1 MLKKIDTAQL
11 DALLKIIRTI
21 NSHLNLDK
29 VLESVM
35 DVTTQAMQVE
45 ASSLVLIDE
54 ETNELLFHVTEGEK
68 AKIIKTI
75 RMKAGEGIVGWV
87 IKEEKAVLVN
97 DVSKDKRFYKAADKK
112 SGFITKSILCVPM
125 CTADKC
131 LGAIEVINK
140 MNSEDFDDADRI
152 FLEAISS
159 QAAIAIEN
167 AKLHERIV
175 KNERLAAIGQTVS
188 GLAHCIKNIL
198 NGIQGGSYILDLGI
212 KKEKF
217 SNIDKGWGII
227 KKNNEFMKELVLDM
241 LSYSKEREPEY
252 CTVDV
257 NELVKSICELMEQ
270 KGKEKNVSI
279 RFLPEESLNEVEI
292 DNKGVKRCVL
302 NLISNAIDAC
312 EEVDGGSVDVSVQ
325 NTKGKIF
332 RIHVSDSGIGMS
344 PETQAKLF
352 QVFFSTKGSKGTG
365 LGLAVSY
372 KIIKEHGGNISVDSK
387 KGKGTKF
394 TITLPKKRKNN
405 LLLEVSNGRE

>member
-1 MLKKIDTAQL
+1 MLEKIDTAQA

-35 DVTTQAMQVE
+35 DVTTKAMQVE

-54 ETNELLFHVTEGEK
+54 DTNELLFHVTEGEK

-75 RMKAGEGIVGWV
+75 RMKEGEGIVGWV
-87 IKEEKAVLVN
+87 IKKEKPVLVN
-97 DVSKDKRFYKAADKK
+97 DVSKDKRFYKDADKK

-140 MNSEDFDDADRI
+140 MNDEDFDDADII

-175 KNERLAAIGQTVS
+175 KSERLAAIGQTVS

-198 NGIQGGSYILDLGI
+198 NGIQGGSYILDLGL
-212 KKEKF
+212 KKENF
-217 SNIDKGWGII
+217 SNVSKGWEIV
-227 KKNNEFMKELVLDM
+227 KKNNAFMKELVLDM

-252 CTVDV
+252 DSVDP
-257 NELVKSICELMEQ
+257 NELVKSVYELMLER
-270 KGKEKNVSI
+270 GKEKGVSLH
-279 RFLPEESLNEVEI
+279 FTPEDNLKEVQI
-292 DNKGVKRCVL
+292 DPKGVKRTVL
-302 NLISNAIDAC
+302 NLVSNAIDAC
-312 EEVDGGSVDVSVQ
+312 EKIDNAKVHVSVES
-325 NTKGKIF
+325 TSGKTF
-332 RIHVSDSGIGMS
+332 RIHVKDTGIGMP
-344 PETQAKLF
+344 PEIQAKLF

-372 KIIKEHGGNISVDSK
+372 KIIKEHGGDISVDSE

-394 TITLPKKRKNN
+394 TIVLPKKKNK
-405 LLLEVSNGRE
+405 

>member
-1 MLKKIDTAQL
+1 MRERLYTAQS
-11 DALLKIIRTI
+11 DAILKIIQTI
-21 NSHLNLDK
+21 NSHLDHDK

-35 DVTTQAMQVE
+35 DVTTQAMHVE

-54 ETNELLFHVTEGEK
+54 DTDELLFHVTEGEK

-87 IKEEKAVLVN
+87 IKEGKPVLVN

-112 SGFITKSILCVPM
+112 SGFNTKSILCVPM
-125 CTADKC
+125 CTANKC

-140 MNSEDFDDADRI
+140 INDEKFDDADRI
-152 FLEAISS
+152 FLDAIAS

-198 NGIQGGSYILDLGI
+198 NGIQGGSYILDLGL
-212 KKEKF
+212 KKENF
-217 SNIDKGWGII
+217 SDVDKGWNIV
-227 KKNNEFMKELVLDM
+227 KKNNKFMKELVLDM

-252 CTVDV
+252 VTTNV
-257 NELVKSICELMEQ
+257 NEVVKSVCDLMEQ
-270 KGKEKNVSI
+270 KGKEKNVSMQ
-279 RFLPEESLNEVEI
+279 FLPEESLSEVEI
-292 DNKGVKRCVL
+292 DAKGVKRCVL
-302 NLISNAIDAC
+302 NLVSNAIDAC
-312 EEVDGGSVDVSVQ
+312 EESTGGKVEVSVQ
-325 NTKGKIF
+325 STRGKTF
-332 RIHVSDSGIGMS
+332 KIHVSDSGIGMS

-372 KIIKEHGGNISVDSK
+372 KIIKEHGGNISVDSE

-394 TITLPKKRKNN
+394 TITLPKKRKK
-405 LLLEVSNGRE
+405 

>member
-1 MLKKIDTAQL
+1 MPEKIDTAQSN
-11 DALLKIIRTI
+11 AILKIIRTI
-21 NSHLNLDK
+21 NSHLDLDK
-29 VLESVM
+29 VLKSVM
-35 DVTTQAMQVE
+35 DVTTKAMQVE

-87 IKEEKAVLVN
+87 IKEAKPVLVN

-140 MNSEDFDDADRI
+140 MNDGEFDDADRI
-152 FLEAISS
+152 FLDAIAS
-159 QAAIAIEN
+159 QSAIAIEN

-198 NGIQGGSYILDLGI
+198 NGIQGGSYILDLAL
-212 KKEKF
+212 KRENF
-217 SNIDKGWGII
+217 SNVDKGWNIV
-227 KKNNEFMKELVLDM
+227 KKNNAFMKELVLDM
-241 LSYSKEREPEY
+241 LSYSKKREPEY
-252 CTVDV
+252 VTVEV
-257 NELVKSICELMEQ
+257 NELVKSVCDLMEQ
-270 KGKEKNVSI
+270 KGKEKNVSM

-292 DNKGVKRCVL
+292 DAKGVKRCVL
-302 NLISNAIDAC
+302 NLVSNAIDAC
-312 EEVDGGSVDVSVQ
+312 EECNKGTVKVEVK
-325 NTKGKIF
+325 NTKGKSF
-332 RIHVSDSGIGMS
+332 KIHVSDSGIGMS

-352 QVFFSTKGSKGTG
+352 RVFFSTKGSKGTG

-372 KIIKEHGGNISVDSK
+372 KIIKEHGGNISVDSE

-394 TITLPKKRKNN
+394 TITLPKKRKK
-405 LLLEVSNGRE
+405 

>member
-1 MLKKIDTAQL
+1 MPDKIDTAQS
-11 DALLKIIRTI
+11 DAILKIIQTI
-21 NSHLNLDK
+21 NSHLDLDK
-29 VLESVM
+29 VLKSVM

-54 ETNELLFHVTEGEK
+54 ETNELLFHVTEGKK

-87 IKEEKAVLVN
+87 IKEGKPVLVN

-125 CTADKC
+125 STPDKC
-131 LGAIEVINK
+131 LGAVEVINK
-140 MNSEDFDDADRI
+140 MNDEKFDDADRI
-152 FLEAISS
+152 FLDAIAS

-167 AKLHERIV
+167 AKLHKRIV

-198 NGIQGGSYILDLGI
+198 NGIQGGSYILDLGL
-212 KKEKF
+212 KRENF
-217 SNIDKGWGII
+217 SNVDKGWNIV
-227 KKNNEFMKELVLDM
+227 KKNNLFMKELVLDM

-252 CTVDV
+252 VTADV
-257 NELVKSICELMEQ
+257 NELVKSVCDLMEQ
-270 KGKEKNVSI
+270 KGKEKNVSMQ
-279 RFLPEESLNEVEI
+279 FLPEESLGDVEI
-292 DNKGVKRCVL
+292 DGKGVKRCVL
-302 NLISNAIDAC
+302 NLVSNAIDAC
-312 EEVDGGSVDVSVQ
+312 EESAKGNVEVSVQ
-325 NTKGKIF
+325 STKGKTF
-332 RIHVSDSGIGMS
+332 KIHVVDSGIGMS

-372 KIIKEHGGNISVDSK
+372 KIIKEHGGNISVDSE

-394 TITLPKKRKNN
+394 TITLPKKRKK
-405 LLLEVSNGRE
+405 

>member
-1 MLKKIDTAQL
+1 MRERLYTAQS
-11 DALLKIIRTI
+11 DAILKIIQTI
-21 NSHLNLDK
+21 NSHLDHDK

-35 DVTTQAMQVE
+35 DVTTQAMHVE

-54 ETNELLFHVTEGEK
+54 DTDELLFHVTEGEK

-87 IKEEKAVLVN
+87 IKEGKPVLVN

-112 SGFITKSILCVPM
+112 SGFNTKSILCVPM
-125 CTADKC
+125 CTANKC

-140 MNSEDFDDADRI
+140 INDEKFDDADRI
-152 FLEAISS
+152 FLDAIAS

-198 NGIQGGSYILDLGI
+198 NGVQGGSYILDLGL
-212 KKEKF
+212 KKENF
-217 SNIDKGWGII
+217 SDVDKGWNIV

-252 CTVDV
+252 VTTNV
-257 NELVKSICELMEQ
+257 NEVVKSVCDLMEQ
-270 KGKEKNVSI
+270 KGKDKNVSMQ
-279 RFLPEESLNEVEI
+279 FLPEESLNEVEV
-292 DNKGVKRCVL
+292 DAKGVKRCVL
-302 NLISNAIDAC
+302 NLVSNAIDAC
-312 EEVDGGSVDVSVQ
+312 EESTGGKVEVSVQ
-325 NTKGKIF
+325 STRGKTF
-332 RIHVSDSGIGMS
+332 KIHVSDSGIGMS

-372 KIIKEHGGNISVDSK
+372 KIIKEHGGNISVDSE

-394 TITLPKKRKNN
+394 TITLPKKRKK
-405 LLLEVSNGRE
+405 

>member
-1 MLKKIDTAQL
+1 MLKRIDTAQS

-35 DVTTQAMQVE
+35 DVTTQAMHVE

-54 ETNELLFHVTEGEK
+54 ETNDLLFHVTEGEK
-68 AKIIKTI
+68 AKIIKKI

-140 MNSEDFDDADRI
+140 MDGKDFDDADRI

-167 AKLHERIV
+167 AKLHDRIV

-198 NGIQGGSYILDLGI
+198 NGVQGGSYILDLGL
-212 KKEKF
+212 KKENL
-217 SNIDKGWGII
+217 SNVGKGWGIV
-227 KKNNEFMKELVLDM
+227 KKNNEFIKELVLDM

-252 CTVDV
+252 GTVDV
-257 NELVKSICELMEQ
+257 NELVKSVCELMEQ
-270 KGKEKNVSI
+270 KGKEKNVSMQ
-279 RFLPEESLNEVEI
+279 FLPEESLNEVEI
-292 DNKGVKRCVL
+292 DAKGVKRCVL

-312 EEVDGGSVDVSVQ
+312 EEVDKCNVEVSVQ
-325 NTKGKIF
+325 NTRGKIF
-332 RIHVSDSGIGMS
+332 RIHVADSGVGMS
-344 PETQAKLF
+344 PETQTKLF

-372 KIIKEHGGNISVDSK
+372 KIIKEHGGNISVDSE

-394 TITLPKKRKNN
+394 TITLPKKRKK
-405 LLLEVSNGRE
+405 

>member
-1 MLKKIDTAQL
+1 MLKRIDAAQA

-21 NSHLNLDK
+21 NSHLNPEK

-87 IKEEKAVLVN
+87 IKEEKHVLVN
-97 DVSKDKRFYKAADKK
+97 DVSKDKRFFKAADKK

-125 CTADKC
+125 STPDKC

-140 MNSEDFDDADRI
+140 MNDETFDNSDRI

-167 AKLHERIV
+167 AKLHESIV

-198 NGIQGGSYILDLGI
+198 NGVQGGSYILDLGL
-212 KKEKF
+212 KKENF
-217 SNIDKGWGII
+217 SNVGKGWGIV
-227 KKNNEFMKELVLDM
+227 KKNNAFMKELVLDM

-252 CTVDV
+252 ETVDV
-257 NELVKSICELMEQ
+257 NEMVKSVCELMEQ

-279 RFLPEESLNEVEI
+279 RFLPEGSLNEVEI
-292 DNKGVKRCVL
+292 DTKGVKRCVL

-312 EEVDGGSVDVSVQ
+312 KEIEKGKVEVSLE
-325 NTKGKIF
+325 NTKGKMF
-332 RIHVSDSGIGMS
+332 RIHVVDSGIGMS
-344 PETQAKLF
+344 PEIQAKLF

-372 KIIKEHGGNISVDSK
+372 KIIKEHGGNISVDSE
-387 KGKGTKF
+387 KGKGSKF
-394 TITLPKKRKNN
+394 TITLPKKRKK
-405 LLLEVSNGRE
+405 

>member
-1 MLKKIDTAQL
+1 MPEKIDTAQS

-29 VLESVM
+29 VLKSVM
-35 DVTTQAMQVE
+35 DVTTKAMQVE

-54 ETNELLFHVTEGEK
+54 DTNELIFHVTEGEK
-68 AKIIKTI
+68 AKIIKKI

-87 IKEEKAVLVN
+87 IQKEKPVLVN
-97 DVSKDKRFYKAADKK
+97 DVSKDKRFFKAADKT

-140 MNSEDFDDADRI
+140 MDDEDFDEAGRI

-167 AKLHERIV
+167 AKLHEQIV

-198 NGIQGGSYILDLGI
+198 NGVQGGSYILDLGL
-212 KKEKF
+212 KKENL
-217 SNIDKGWGII
+217 SNVGKGWGIV

-252 CTVDV
+252 ETVDV
-257 NELVKSICELMEQ
+257 NELVKSVCELMEQ
-270 KGKEKNVSI
+270 KGKEKNI
-279 RFLPEESLNEVEI
+279 TMLFLPEESLNEVEI
-292 DNKGVKRCVL
+292 DAKGVKRCVL

-312 EEVDGGSVDVSVQ
+312 EEVEKGNVEVSVQ
-325 NTKGKIF
+325 NTRGKIF
-332 RIHVSDSGIGMS
+332 RIHVADSGVGMS

-372 KIIKEHGGNISVDSK
+372 KIIKEHGGNISVDSE

-394 TITLPKKRKNN
+394 TITLPKKRKK
-405 LLLEVSNGRE
+405 

>member
-1 MLKKIDTAQL
+1 MPEKIDTAQS

-21 NSHLNLDK
+21 NSHLNPEK

-68 AKIIKTI
+68 ARIIKTI

-87 IKEEKAVLVN
+87 IKEEKPVLVN
-97 DVSKDKRFYKAADKK
+97 DVSKDKRFFKAADKT

-140 MNSEDFDDADRI
+140 MNEGKFDDSDKI
-152 FLEAISS
+152 FLEAIAS

-167 AKLHERIV
+167 AKLHESIV

-188 GLAHCIKNIL
+188 GLAHCIKNVL
-198 NGIQGGSYILDLGI
+198 NGIQGGSYILDLGL
-212 KKEKF
+212 KKENF
-217 SNIDKGWGII
+217 SNVDKGWGIV

-252 CTVDV
+252 ETVDV
-257 NELVKSICELMEQ
+257 NELVKSVCELMEQ
-270 KGKEKNVSI
+270 KGKEKNVSMQFI
-279 RFLPEESLNEVEI
+279 PEEFLNEVEI
-292 DNKGVKRCVL
+292 DAKGVKRCVL
-302 NLISNAIDAC
+302 NLVSNAIDAC
-312 EEVDGGSVDVSVQ
+312 EEIDKGSVKVSIQ
-325 NTKGKIF
+325 NTRGKIF
-332 RIHVSDSGIGMS
+332 RIHVADSGVGMP
-344 PETQAKLF
+344 PEIQAKLF

-372 KIIKEHGGNISVDSK
+372 KIIKEHGGNISVDSE

-394 TITLPKKRKNN
+394 TITLPKKRKK
-405 LLLEVSNGRE
+405 

>member
-1 MLKKIDTAQL
+1 MPEKIDTAQS
-11 DALLKIIRTI
+11 DAILKIIRTI
-21 NSHLNLDK
+21 NSHLDLDK
-29 VLESVM
+29 VLKSVM

-75 RMKAGEGIVGWV
+75 RMKSGEGIVGWV
-87 IKEEKAVLVN
+87 IKEGKPVLVN

-125 CTADKC
+125 STPDKC
-131 LGAIEVINK
+131 LGAVEVINK
-140 MNSEDFDDADRI
+140 MNDGEFDDADRI
-152 FLEAISS
+152 FLDAIAS

-188 GLAHCIKNIL
+188 GLAHCIKNVL
-198 NGIQGGSYILDLGI
+198 NGIQGGSYILDLGL
-212 KKEKF
+212 KRENF
-217 SNIDKGWGII
+217 SNVDKGWNIV
-227 KKNNEFMKELVLDM
+227 KKNNIFMKELVLDM

-252 CTVDV
+252 ATADV
-257 NELVKSICELMEQ
+257 NELVKSVCDLMEQ
-270 KGKEKNVSI
+270 KGKEKNVSMQ
-279 RFLPEESLNEVEI
+279 FLPEESLGNVEI
-292 DNKGVKRCVL
+292 DAKGVKRCVL
-302 NLISNAIDAC
+302 NLVSNAIDAC
-312 EEVDGGSVDVSVQ
+312 EESDKSNVEVSVQ
-325 NTKGKIF
+325 STRGKTF
-332 RIHVSDSGIGMS
+332 KIHVADSGIGMS
-344 PETQAKLF
+344 PEIQAKLF

-372 KIIKEHGGNISVDSK
+372 KIIKEHGGNISVDSE

-394 TITLPKKRKNN
+394 TITLPKKRKK
-405 LLLEVSNGRE
+405 

>member
-1 MLKKIDTAQL
+1 MPEKIDTAQS
-11 DALLKIIRTI
+11 DAILKIIQTI
-21 NSHLNLDK
+21 NSHLDLDK
-29 VLESVM
+29 VLKSVM

-87 IKEEKAVLVN
+87 IKEGKPVLVN

-125 CTADKC
+125 STPDKC
-131 LGAIEVINK
+131 LGAVEVINK
-140 MNSEDFDDADRI
+140 MNDEKFDDADRI
-152 FLEAISS
+152 FLDAIAS

-167 AKLHERIV
+167 AKLHKRIV

-198 NGIQGGSYILDLGI
+198 NGVQGGSYILDLGL
-212 KKEKF
+212 KKENF
-217 SNIDKGWGII
+217 SDVDKGWNIV

-252 CTVDV
+252 VTTNV
-257 NELVKSICELMEQ
+257 NEVVKSVCDLMEQ
-270 KGKEKNVSI
+270 KGKDKNVSMQ
-279 RFLPEESLNEVEI
+279 FLPEESLSEVEI
-292 DNKGVKRCVL
+292 DAKGVKRCVL
-302 NLISNAIDAC
+302 NLVSNAIDAC
-312 EEVDGGSVDVSVQ
+312 EESTGGKVEVSVQ
-325 NTKGKIF
+325 STRGKTF
-332 RIHVSDSGIGMS
+332 KIHVSDSGIGMS

-372 KIIKEHGGNISVDSK
+372 KIIKEHGGNISVDSE

-394 TITLPKKRKNN
+394 TITLPKKRKK
-405 LLLEVSNGRE
+405 

>member
-1 MLKKIDTAQL
+1 MLERIDAAQA

-21 NSHLNLDK
+21 NSHLNPEK

-75 RMKAGEGIVGWV
+75 RMKTGEGIVGWV

-97 DVSKDKRFYKAADKK
+97 DVSKDKRFFKAADKT

-131 LGAIEVINK
+131 LGAIEVLNK
-140 MNSEDFDDADRI
+140 MNDEDFDNADRI

-159 QAAIAIEN
+159 QAALAIEN
-167 AKLHERIV
+167 AKLHDRIV

-198 NGIQGGSYILDLGI
+198 NGIQGGSYILDLGL
-212 KKEKF
+212 KKENF
-217 SNIDKGWGII
+217 SNVDNGWNIV

-257 NELVKSICELMEQ
+257 NELVKSVCDLMEQ
-270 KGKEKNVSI
+270 KGKEKNVSMQ
-279 RFLPEESLNEVEI
+279 FLPEESLDEVEI
-292 DNKGVKRCVL
+292 DAKGVKRCVL
-302 NLISNAIDAC
+302 NLVSNAIDAC
-312 EEVDGGSVDVSVQ
+312 EELGKGNVEISVQ
-325 NTKGKIF
+325 NTRGKIF
-332 RIHVSDSGIGMS
+332 RIHVTDSGVGMP
-344 PETQAKLF
+344 PEIQAKLF

-372 KIIKEHGGNISVDSK
+372 KIIKEHGGNISVDSE
-387 KGKGTKF
+387 KGKGSKF
-394 TITLPKKRKNN
+394 TITLPKKRKK
-405 LLLEVSNGRE
+405 

>member
-1 MLKKIDTAQL
+1 MPEKIDTAQSN
-11 DALLKIIRTI
+11 AILKIIRTI
-21 NSHLNLDK
+21 NSHLDLDK
-29 VLESVM
+29 VLKSVM
-35 DVTTQAMQVE
+35 DVTTKAMQVE

-87 IKEEKAVLVN
+87 IKEAKPVLVN

-140 MNSEDFDDADRI
+140 MNDGEFDDADRI
-152 FLEAISS
+152 FLDAIAS
-159 QAAIAIEN
+159 QSAIAIEN

-198 NGIQGGSYILDLGI
+198 NGIQGGSYILDLAL
-212 KKEKF
+212 KRENF
-217 SNIDKGWGII
+217 SNVDKGWNIV
-227 KKNNEFMKELVLDM
+227 KKNNAFMKELVLDM
-241 LSYSKEREPEY
+241 LSYSKKREPEY
-252 CTVDV
+252 VTVDV
-257 NELVKSICELMEQ
+257 NELVKSVCDLMEQ
-270 KGKEKNVSI
+270 KGKEKNVSM

-292 DNKGVKRCVL
+292 DAKGVKRCVL
-302 NLISNAIDAC
+302 NLVSNAIDAC
-312 EEVDGGSVDVSVQ
+312 EECNKRTVKVEVK
-325 NTKGKIF
+325 NTKGKSF
-332 RIHVSDSGIGMS
+332 KIHVSDSGIGMS

-352 QVFFSTKGSKGTG
+352 RVFFSTKGSKGTG

-372 KIIKEHGGNISVDSK
+372 KIIKEHGGNISVDSE

-394 TITLPKKRKNN
+394 TITLPKKRKK
-405 LLLEVSNGRE
+405 

>member
-1 MLKKIDTAQL
+1 MQKRIDPAQS

-21 NSHLNLDK
+21 NSHLNLDE
-29 VLESVM
+29 VLKSVM
-35 DVTTQAMQVE
+35 DVTTQAMRVE
-45 ASSLVLIDE
+45 ASSLVLIDD

-87 IKEEKAVLVN
+87 IQRTTPVLVN

-125 CTADKC
+125 NTSSKC

-140 MNSEDFDDADRI
+140 IGGKNFDETDKI

-159 QAAIAIEN
+159 QAAIAIDN
-167 AKLHERIV
+167 AKLHEQIV

-198 NGIQGGSYILDLGI
+198 NGIQGGSYILDLGLRR
-212 KKEKF
+212 ENS
-217 SNIDKGWGII
+217 SNIEKGWSIV

-252 CTVDV
+252 EIVNV
-257 NELVKSICELMEQ
+257 NELVKSVCELMEQ
-270 KGKEKNVSI
+270 KGKEKKVTL
-279 RFLPEESLNEVEI
+279 RFKPEETLKDVEI
-292 DNKGVKRCVL
+292 DPKGIKRCIL
-302 NLISNAIDAC
+302 NLVSNAIDAC
-312 EEVDGGSVDVSVQ
+312 EEMGE
-325 NTKGKIF
+325 GKVEISIQDTRGKF
-332 RIHVSDSGIGMS
+332 FNIHVNDSGIGME
-344 PETQAKLF
+344 PEILSKLF
-352 QVFFSTKGSKGTG
+352 QIFFSTKGSRGTG

-372 KIIKEHGGNISVDSK
+372 KIIKEHGGNISVDSE

-394 TITLPKKRKNN
+394 TITLPKKRKK
-405 LLLEVSNGRE
+405 

>member
-1 MLKKIDTAQL
+1 MLEKIDTAQA

-35 DVTTQAMQVE
+35 DVTTKAMQVE

-54 ETNELLFHVTEGEK
+54 DTNELLFHVTEGEK

-75 RMKAGEGIVGWV
+75 RMKEGEGIVGWV
-87 IKEEKAVLVN
+87 IKKEKPVLVN
-97 DVSKDKRFYKAADKK
+97 DVSKDKRFYKDADKK

-140 MNSEDFDDADRI
+140 MNDEDFDDADII

-175 KNERLAAIGQTVS
+175 KSERLAAIGQTVS

-198 NGIQGGSYILDLGI
+198 NGVQGGSYILDLGL
-212 KKEKF
+212 KKENL
-217 SNIDKGWGII
+217 SNVSKGWGII

-252 CTVDV
+252 ETVNV
-257 NELVKSICELMEQ
+257 NELVKSVCELMEQ
-270 KGKEKNVSI
+270 KGKEKNVSM
-279 RFLPEESLNEVEI
+279 
-292 DNKGVKRCVL
+292 
-302 NLISNAIDAC
+302 
-312 EEVDGGSVDVSVQ
+312 
-325 NTKGKIF
+325 GKIF
-332 RIHVSDSGIGMS
+332 RIHVADSGVGIS

-372 KIIKEHGGNISVDSK
+372 KIIKEHGGNISVDSE

-394 TITLPKKRKNN
+394 TITLPKKRKK
-405 LLLEVSNGRE
+405 

>member
-1 MLKKIDTAQL
+1 MLEKIDTAQA

-35 DVTTQAMQVE
+35 DVTTQTMQVE

-54 ETNELLFHVTEGEK
+54 DTNELLFHVTEGEK

-75 RMKAGEGIVGWV
+75 RMKEGEGIVGWV
-87 IKEEKAVLVN
+87 IKKEKPVLAN
-97 DVSKDKRFYKAADKK
+97 DVSKDKRFYKDADKK

-125 CTADKC
+125 CTSDKC

-140 MNSEDFDDADRI
+140 INGEDFDDADII
-152 FLEAISS
+152 FLEAITS
-159 QAAIAIEN
+159 QAAITIEN
-167 AKLHERIV
+167 AKLHDRIV

-198 NGIQGGSYILDLGI
+198 NGVQGGSYILDLGL
-212 KKEKF
+212 KKENL
-217 SNIDKGWGII
+217 SNVGKGWSIV

-252 CTVDV
+252 ETVDV
-257 NELVKSICELMEQ
+257 NELVKSVCELMEQ
-270 KGKEKNVSI
+270 KGKEKNISMQ
-279 RFLPEESLNEVEI
+279 FLPEESLNEVEI
-292 DNKGVKRCVL
+292 DAKGVKRCVL

-312 EEVDGGSVDVSVQ
+312 EEVDKGNVDVSVQ
-325 NTKGKIF
+325 NTRGKIF
-332 RIHVSDSGIGMS
+332 RIHVADSGVGMS
-344 PETQAKLF
+344 PETHAKLF
-352 QVFFSTKGSKGTG
+352 RVFFSTKGSKGTG

-372 KIIKEHGGNISVDSK
+372 KIIKEHGGNISVDSE

-394 TITLPKKRKNN
+394 TITLPKKRKK
-405 LLLEVSNGRE
+405 

>member
-1 MLKKIDTAQL
+1 MPEKIDTAQS
-11 DALLKIIRTI
+11 DAILKIIRTI

-29 VLESVM
+29 VLKSVM

-54 ETNELLFHVTEGEK
+54 ETSELLFHVTEGEK

-87 IKEEKAVLVN
+87 IKENEPVLVN

-125 CTADKC
+125 STPDKC

-140 MNSEDFDDADRI
+140 KNDGKFDDADRI
-152 FLEAISS
+152 FLDAISS

-167 AKLHERIV
+167 AKLHARIV

-198 NGIQGGSYILDLGI
+198 NGIQGGSYILDLGL
-212 KKEKF
+212 KRENF
-217 SNIDKGWGII
+217 SNVDKGWNIV
-227 KKNNEFMKELVLDM
+227 KKNNAFMKELVLDM

-252 CTVDV
+252 MTADV
-257 NELVKSICELMEQ
+257 NEVVKSVCDLMDQ
-270 KGKEKNVSI
+270 KGKEKNVTMH
-279 RFLPEESLNEVEI
+279 FLPEESLGEVEI
-292 DNKGVKRCVL
+292 DAKGVKRCVL
-302 NLISNAIDAC
+302 NLVSNAIDAC
-312 EEVDGGSVDVSVQ
+312 EESTRGNVEVSVQ
-325 NTKGKIF
+325 STRGKTF
-332 RIHVSDSGIGMS
+332 KIHVSDSGIGMS

-372 KIIKEHGGNISVDSK
+372 KIIKEHGGNISVDSE

-394 TITLPKKRKNN
+394 TITLPKKRKK
-405 LLLEVSNGRE
+405 